1 MSRAPRALN
10 PVDRLS
16 EILFGLIMVLTFT
29 GSLSIAEVGHEDVR
43 LMLIGALGCNI
54 AWGIIDAV
62 LFLMG
67 ALAERNEGL
76 TAWNAARRAG
86 DPQTGRDLV
95 AGALPPVVASVMTAD
110 ELESIRQRLVALPS
124 PPPRAGLEWSNWRG
138 AIGVFLLVVVTTFP
152 VVVPFLLSSDAR
164 WALRMSNAI
173 ALAMLF
179 ITGYLFAKLTG
190 RSPWVAGILMVF
202 LGAALVAMTMALG
215 G

>member
-110 ELESIRQRLVALPS
+110 E
-124 PPPRAGLEWSNWRG
+124 WSNWRG